1 MKRSYR
7 VIFQGAMRK
16 CSLEAESAKEAADL
30 AAKAL
35 QNHDLVTVEDPD
47 GQIISLNDLLAI
59 TRAKPVETK

>member
-7 VIFQGAMRK
+7 VIFQGAMGK
-16 CSLEAESAKEAADL
+16 CSLEAASAKEAGDL

-59 TRAKPVETK
+59 TRAKPVETE